1 MKNKEESFQL
11 FPINV
16 KGSAGSI
23 CNFMGSFIGWVVAYY
38 FNFLREWSSTGT
50 FFIVS
55 AFCCANFIL
64 LAIMVLET
72 KGRTLEEIQASVSHS
87 SV

>member
-38 FNFLREWSSTGT
+38 FNFLREWRSTGT
-50 FFIVS
+50 LFIVS
-55 AFCCANFIL
+55 SFCCANFIL

-72 KGRTLEEIQASVSHS
+72 K
-87 SV
+87 